1 MGILRRY
8 RSTSGHAEHLP
19 DKGSK
24 TPQRKDRDKSLHRPR
39 THHHNHTCEKY
50 ITIENGANLSIRIRI
65 TECRKIFFPKN
76 PYVFSYVLKVDIR
89 L

>member
-24 TPQRKDRDKSLHRPR
+24 TSQRKDRDKSLHRPR

-50 ITIENGANLSIRIRI
+50 ITIENWANLSKGLQSVDF
-65 TECRKIFFPKN
+65 TKILTLL
-76 PYVFSYVLKVDIR
+76 VML
-89 L
+89 